1 MNPDTQGREQGYQV
15 SDSGQEIPCIALPEP
30 NLHMEQ
36 DSEWCVIRDDDGW
49 NEIRFH
55 DYAQIYM
62 TPGLYER
69 LFYDILKC
77 NSPTTVRKL
86 LEGQMKKA
94 GESPETLRVFDLGAG
109 NGMMGEELADLGAEL
124 IVGSD
129 ILEEAAL
136 AADRDRPELY
146 ADYFVADL
154 TNLSA
159 PERQKMAAYRFNA
172 LTCVAAL
179 GFGDIPPLA
188 FAEAY
193 NLVEPNGWIAFN
205 IRDNFL
211 EDEDPTGFAS
221 IIRRMI
227 DEGLFSM
234 EIQKRYQHRIATNG
248 DPLYYAAL
256 VGRKRKSVPRAWTE

>member
-1 MNPDTQGREQGYQV
+1 MSSDAQRQSQGYQI

-36 DSEWCVIRDDDGW
+36 DAEWCVIRGEDGW
-49 NEIRFH
+49 QELRFH
-55 DYAQIYM
+55 DYGQLYM

-109 NGMMGEELADLGAEL
+109 NGMMAEELADLGIEMV
-124 IVGSD
+124 VGAD
-129 ILEEAAL
+129 IIEEAAL
-136 AADRDRPELY
+136 AAGRDRPGLY

-154 TNLSA
+154 TNLSLL
-159 PERQKMAAYRFNA
+159 ERRKLASFRFNA

-179 GFGDIPPLA
+179 GFGDIPPRA

-193 NLVEPNGWIAFN
+193 NLVETNGWIAFN

-211 EDEDPTGFAS
+211 EDEDQTGFAAL
-221 IIRRMI
+221 IRRMI
-227 DEGLFSM
+227 DEGLFSL
-234 EIQKRYQHRIATNG
+234 EVQKRYQHRVATNG
-248 DPLYYAAL
+248 EPLYYAAL
-256 VGRKRKSVPRAWTE
+256 VGRKRKSVPITWTE